1 MKLPLRFAF
10 RYLFARKQYSV
21 INLIS
26 GIGVAGMAIGT
37 AALVVILS
45 VFNGFNKIVNES
57 ISDAKADIK
66 IVPAS
71 GKVFVPDS
79 SAFAPAL
86 ADERVIRLSSVLEDQ
101 VFVSYE
107 GRQSLARA
115 RGIDEA
121 AIEESP
127 LKNHLTDGKWKFVE
141 GERIFAVA
149 GATLAYSIG
158 ASPRFVQPL
167 EIWYPSR
174 TKAVSLA
181 NPSASLR
188 SAKASLAGVFS
199 VSADIDARLILV
211 PIGLMRDV
219 LEYENEVSSIEIWT
233 APGTGGAVK
242 KDLQEQLGPSFKV
255 LDRAQQ
261 DESLYRMIR
270 YEKLAIYLILIFV
283 VILIAFNVYSSLS
296 MLTVEKEEDRGTLRA
311 FGAPDSMVR
320 SIFLWEGWLVSL
332 LGMAIGLV
340 IGIII
345 VFLQHRFG
353 IVPMPGNFIVSA
365 YPVVL
370 KASDI
375 FWTVVGVAGI
385 GFIMALIPSRKV

>member
-141 GERIFAVA
+141 GGRIFAVA

-261 DESLYRMIR
+261 DESLYRMIH

-311 FGAPDSMVR
+311 LGAPDSMVR

>member
-115 RGIDEA
+115 MGIDEA

-141 GERIFAVA
+141 GGRIFAVA

-261 DESLYRMIR
+261 DESLYRMIH

-311 FGAPDSMVR
+311 LGAPDSMVR